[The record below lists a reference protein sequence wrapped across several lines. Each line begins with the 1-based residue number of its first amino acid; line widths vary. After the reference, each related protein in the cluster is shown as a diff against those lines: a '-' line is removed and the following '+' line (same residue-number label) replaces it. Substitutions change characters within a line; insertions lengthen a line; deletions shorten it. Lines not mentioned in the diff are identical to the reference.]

1 MYSEKS
7 NKVHQSTLNKDFF
20 CGCRKET
27 LLNFMPEMRDYFNRH
42 KQNKSQHN
50 VCTVRE
56 GS

>member
-27 LLNFMPEMRDYFNRH
+27 LLNFMPEMKDYFNRH

-56 GS
+56 AS